1 MTEAASRAEI
11 DLSYEHKL
19 QKIDGEL
26 TESLLSIA
34 EGYSNFAL
42 RGAALLLGL
51 SVLVTAVF
59 LGTADSLAE
68 LKLIAMLFLPVVLAV
83 TVYFG
88 YRLGVRSRLKV
99 ERGELNR
106 FAELRSGRAASEA
119 ATPVATAVATEAD
132 LALSTLSFRDR

>member
-106 FAELRSGRAASEA
+106 FAELRSGRTASEA
-119 ATPVATAVATEAD
+119 ATPVSTAVATEAD

>member
-119 ATPVATAVATEAD
+119 ANPVATAVATEA
-132 LALSTLSFRDR
+132 S